1 MADGGD
7 DGGTDGEAGQ
17 WQEIQALV
25 TRLEPRIIEMF
36 QRNGVQPDAA
46 AVILADVVAMLI
58 YRWRDVATP
67 EAWFLE
73 MLESRA
79 WRSRSKE

>member
-1 MADGGD
+1 MADGD
-7 DGGTDGEAGQ
+7 EGGSGQ
-17 WQEIQALV
+17 WKEIQALV
-25 TRLEPRIIEMF
+25 ARLEPRIIEMF
-36 QRNGVQPDAA
+36 QRYGVSPDTA

-58 YRWRDVATP
+58 YRWRNVATP

-79 WRSRSKE
+79 WRSRLKEP

>member
-1 MADGGD
+1 MSDGD
-7 DGGTDGEAGQ
+7 DGGGEDGEPGQ
-17 WQEIQALV
+17 WKEIQALV
-25 TRLEPRIIEMF
+25 ARLEPRIIEMF
-36 QRNGVQPDAA
+36 QRYGVHPDTA

-73 MLESRA
+73 MLENRA
-79 WRSRSKE
+79 RRSRMTE

>member
-7 DGGTDGEAGQ
+7 GGGADGDPGQ

-36 QRNGVQPDAA
+36 QRNGVHPDAA

-79 WRSRSKE
+79 WRGRAKE